1 MAGGKTSKDGTA
13 PLQNDSME
21 GHGDDSPLPTLSK
34 GTFMDSGVT
43 YVDLPSGNQAISANR
58 KSGSASG
65 VGGQ

>member
-1 MAGGKTSKDGTA
+1 MAKDSKSGMA
-13 PLQNDSME
+13 PLQNNAME

-43 YVDLPSGNQAISANR
+43 YVALPEASSAYSANK